1 MYLSNTHNWK
11 VNCSI
16 IQEVLIN
23 CIYNNN
29 IFNLINNFILIM
41 MMIFKFNRLIILYYT
56 AYVSLYSM

>member
-56 AYVSLYSM
+56 AYFSLYSM